1 MANVTPSQSQVGRL
15 SFSATYTAAGAT
27 DTIQNAALLAC
38 CEQGPLYNFFA
49 ASYATKAEIIAAWA
63 DAGGLISVQSDAST
77 TPKAYF
83 DLSAGKAI
91 VQLAG
96 AAAAEHVSIRFALS
110 YSASR

>member
-1 MANVTPSQSQVGRL
+1 MAAVTPAQSQVGRL
-15 SFSATYTAAGAT
+15 SFSATYTAAGAA
-27 DTIQNAALLAC
+27 DSISNAALLAC

-49 ASYATKAEIIAAWA
+49 ATYATKAEIVAAWA
-63 DAGGLISVQSDAST
+63 EAGGLISVQSDAST

-83 DLSAGKAI
+83 DLAAGKVI

-96 AAAAEHVSIRFALS
+96 AAAAENVSVRFALS